1 VSHPILEEL
10 LAATAEERPVALVT
24 VVAGPDAGGKA
35 LVSPSGV
42 TGSLGDAGLDRA
54 AIGDARAMLAQ
65 GASGTRHYGRRGE
78 ERGDEVEVFI
88 QSFAPPP
95 RMYVFGA
102 IDFSRATVRMG
113 KLLGYHVSVIDARA
127 TFATVKRFP
136 EADEVVVAW
145 PHEFLATAPVE
156 ERTVLC
162 ILTHDPKF
170 DVPVLAAAV
179 RTPAAYIGA
188 MGSRTTHIDRM
199 RRLRDAGVA
208 EGDLERIH
216 GPIGLDI
223 GARTPE
229 EVAVA
234 IAAEIIALR
243 YGREAPSL
251 SDRSGPVHLPLAT
264 AVVAAAERRKALG

>member
-1 VSHPILEEL
+1 MSHPILEEL

-24 VVAGPDAGGKA
+24 VVAGPDSGAKA
-35 LVSPSGV
+35 LVSPSSV
-42 TGSLGDAGLDRA
+42 MGSLGDAGLDRA

-65 GASGTRHYGRRGE
+65 GASGTRHYGRLGE
-78 ERGDEVEVFI
+78 ERGDDVEVFI

-95 RMYVFGA
+95 RMFVFGA
-102 IDFSRATVRMG
+102 IDFSRATVRVG
-113 KLLGYHVSVIDARA
+113 KLLGYHVTVVDARE
-127 TFATVKRFP
+127 TFATTRRFP

-145 PHEFLATAPVE
+145 PHEFLATAPVD

-188 MGSRTTHIDRM
+188 MGSRRTHTDRI
-199 RRLRDAGVA
+199 RRLREDGVEKA
-208 EGDLERIH
+208 DLQRIR

-243 YGREAPSL
+243 YGKEAPSL
-251 SDRSGPVHLPLAT
+251 SQRSGPVHPVLSVPVGPMDREAN
-264 AVVAAAERRKALG
+264 A

>member
-1 VSHPILEEL
+1 MVLEDLL
-10 LAATAEERPVALVT
+10 LAIAREQPVALVT
-24 VVAGPDAGGKA
+24 VVAGPETGGKA
-35 LVSPSGV
+35 LVSATGV
-42 TGSLGDAGLDRA
+42 TGLISNPGLERA
-54 AIGDARAMLAQ
+54 AIGDARAMLLQ
-65 GASGTRHYGRRGE
+65 GASGTRHYGRDGE

-88 QSFAPPP
+88 QSFAAPP

-113 KLLGYHVSVIDARA
+113 KLLGYHVTVVDARE
-127 TFATVKRFP
+127 TFATRKRFP
-136 EADEVVVAW
+136 EADQVVVAW
-145 PHEFLATAPVE
+145 PHEFLAAAAVD

-170 DVPVLAAAV
+170 DVPVLVAAV
-179 RTPAAYIGA
+179 QTPAAYIGA
-188 MGSRTTHIDRM
+188 MGSRRTHLDRM
-199 RRLRDAGVA
+199 RRLRKEGVR
-208 EGDLERIH
+208 GRDLERIH

-243 YGREAPSL
+243 YGKEAPSL
-251 SDRSGPVHLPLAT
+251 SQSSGPLHPPLSVSWGSVGREAT
-264 AVVAAAERRKALG
+264 G

>member
-1 VSHPILEEL
+1 
-10 LAATAEERPVALVT
+10 
-24 VVAGPDAGGKA
+24 
-35 LVSPSGV
+35 
-42 TGSLGDAGLDRA
+42 
-54 AIGDARAMLAQ
+54 MLAQ

-102 IDFSRATVRMG
+102 IDFSRSTVRVG
-113 KLLGYHVSVIDARA
+113 KLLGYHVTVVDARE
-127 TFATVKRFP
+127 TFATAKRFP

-145 PHEFLATAPVE
+145 PHEFLAAAPVD

-170 DVPVLAAAV
+170 DVPVLVAAV
-179 RTPAAYIGA
+179 RTRAAYIGA
-188 MGSRTTHIDRM
+188 MGSRRTHTDRM
-199 RRLRDAGVA
+199 RRLRQEGVG
-208 EGDLERIH
+208 ERDLERIR

-243 YGREAPSL
+243 YGMEAPSL
-251 SDRSGPVHLPLAT
+251 SQRSGPVHPLLSVTLDPGSRKAT
-264 AVVAAAERRKALG
+264 A